1 MDGVVSQF
9 VVCDVGVCSLF
20 SKIRRVVILCKA
32 DVVFLGGDFFA
43 TIVFS
48 PHHTSKLVCIR
59 LIEIVEFFGF
69 LCLNQKKFV
78 SLQRLLTTGVLA
90 NPL

>member
-1 MDGVVSQF
+1 M
-9 VVCDVGVCSLF
+9 LF
-20 SKIRRVVILCKA
+20 
-32 DVVFLGGDFFA
+32 FGGGDFFA
-43 TIVFS
+43 TVVFS
-48 PHHTSKLVCIR
+48 PHHTSKLVWIR
-59 LIEIVEFFGF
+59 LIENVEFFGF